1 MYIYTFGSVC
11 RGEVDYF
18 SDIDLLVIKSS
29 GETLTGIDP
38 NIYSIYSEERI
49 NQLWKEGNPF
59 AWHLFLESRIV
70 FSPNGK
76 NFITEL
82 GEPQK
87 YKKGKDD
94 LMKFYKLFA
103 DSYESLTVSSDSR
116 DFDLSMI
123 FLAIRNFA
131 SCYAL
136 GFLNQKIFSRTSAM
150 NILSDSIK
158 ISEKSF
164 RLLMQA
170 RILSTRGIGEN
181 ISVEDYNYISKEFK
195 LISDWFQSI
204 LKKVTNE

>member
-11 RGEVDYF
+11 RGEIDYY

-29 GETLTGIDP
+29 GETLSDFDP
-38 NIYSIYSEERI
+38 NKYSIYSEKRI
-49 NQLWKEGNPF
+49 NELWQEGNPF
-59 AWHLFLESRIV
+59 AWHLFLESKIV
-70 FSPNGK
+70 FSPNGI
-76 NFITEL
+76 NFISEL

-87 YKKGKDD
+87 YKKGKED
-94 LMKFYKLFA
+94 LMKFHKLFV
-103 DSYESLTVSSDSR
+103 DSYESLTINSYSR
-116 DFDLSMI
+116 DFDLSMV

-136 GFLNQKIFSRTSAM
+136 GFLNQKTFSRTSAL

-158 ISEKSF
+158 ISDKSF

-170 RILSTRGIGEN
+170 RILSTRGIGET
-181 ISVEDYNYISKEFK
+181 ITVEDYNYISKEFE

-204 LKKVTNE
+204 IKKSNK